1 MLLECICVGRATV
14 GVSNATEFGTDATPH
29 REGDKHHHYDSLII
43 TAPHVSLVAIVIGSL
58 LDSKAGQD
66 EVYENFD
73 KMIGK
78 LAVLK

>member
-1 MLLECICVGRATV
+1 VPG
-14 GVSNATEFGTDATPH
+14 FG
-29 REGDKHHHYDSLII
+29 
-43 TAPHVSLVAIVIGSL
+43 VSLVAIVVGSL
-58 LDSKAGQD
+58 LDSNEGQD